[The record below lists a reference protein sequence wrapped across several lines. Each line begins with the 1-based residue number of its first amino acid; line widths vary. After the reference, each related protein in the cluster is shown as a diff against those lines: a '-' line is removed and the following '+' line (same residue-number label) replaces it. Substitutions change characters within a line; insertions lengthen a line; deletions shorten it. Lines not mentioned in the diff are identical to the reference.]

1 MQQALYLAK
10 EMGKGMGRSQILQR
24 ALLSHKSLEFGIW
37 SLVFGIWSLEFGIW
51 SLEFGIWSLEIG
63 IWSLEF
69 GV

>member
-37 SLVFGIWSLEFGIW
+37 SL
-51 SLEFGIWSLEIG
+51 EFGIWSLEIG